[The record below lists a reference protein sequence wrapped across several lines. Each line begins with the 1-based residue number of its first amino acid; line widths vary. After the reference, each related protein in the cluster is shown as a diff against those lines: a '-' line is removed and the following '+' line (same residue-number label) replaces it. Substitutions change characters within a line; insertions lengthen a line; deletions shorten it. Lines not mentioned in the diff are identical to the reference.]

1 MAKTITQ
8 KMRNSKQYKT
18 HGENSLLIVKQISQK
33 NNVYRYYSGKDAI
46 DFKQQKLL
54 QSNATE
60 PRVKCYIQM
69 CSTSICQLSR
79 YRVEVGETQSRCT
92 QKF

>member
-18 HGENSLLIVKQISQK
+18 HGENSLLIVKQINQK

-54 QSNATE
+54 QSNATKS
-60 PRVKCYIQM
+60 RVKCYMVSAELI
-69 CSTSICQLSR
+69 
-79 YRVEVGETQSRCT
+79 
-92 QKF
+92 